1 MKYYDRIPANGYL
14 FALSDRGA
22 ICCPYQKDQTGIRTG
37 DHVFFDVSDYH
48 EVHLFDSTTEYRR
61 IYDPKSDAQAQEF
74 LFTTDDETET
84 NDFFTLEERQFIR
97 PEYADIRTEIAV
109 VNWFS
114 YSEDDRPYLVNYRL
128 RLIGCGE

>member
-14 FALSDRGA
+14 FALSNRDT
-22 ICCPYQKDQTGIRTG
+22 ICCPYQKDQAGIWTG
-37 DHVFFDVSDYH
+37 DHDFFDVSEYH

-61 IYDPKSDAQAQEF
+61 IQDPESDAQAQEF
-74 LFTTDDETET
+74 LFTADDETET
-84 NDFFTLEERQFIR
+84 DDFFTFEERQFIR
-97 PEYADIRTEIAV
+97 PEYADKRTEIAV